1 MNISATSSQ
10 SSSMTTVMQNMGL
23 TDQTGLIAASLLAN
37 ASGCKCE
44 EENDSN
50 SALMLMALMAGSSTL
65 TTSASV
71 SSSQVTSAY
80 SDSPEQPSQLNV
92 EA

>member
-10 SSSMTTVMQNMGL
+10 ASSITTVMQNMGL
-23 TDQTGLIAASLLAN
+23 NDQTGLIAASLLAD
-37 ASGCKCE
+37 ASGWECE
-44 EENDSN
+44 DSN
-50 SALMLMALMAGSSTL
+50 SVLMLMALMAGSSTL
-65 TTSASV
+65 TMSASV

-80 SDSPEQPSQLNV
+80 SDSPEQSSQLNV